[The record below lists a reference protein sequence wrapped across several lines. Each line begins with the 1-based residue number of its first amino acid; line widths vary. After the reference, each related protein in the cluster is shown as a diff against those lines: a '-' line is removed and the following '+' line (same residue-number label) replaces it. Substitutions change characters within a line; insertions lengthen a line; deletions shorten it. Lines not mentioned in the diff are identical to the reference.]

1 MPAARAD
8 VFNSGTAARIRHN
21 SRGAKDVE
29 SPVGGNPVETGEGIY
44 PTSEIDC
51 KTMKMVHRILLAAC
65 WMISIALPLL
75 AVPAV
80 ARPPQGTNSGVSKA
94 SLSGKITVVS
104 GDGVSNT
111 IPGATLKLSGPPV
124 GLAPQS
130 TVTDAE
136 GRYEFTHVAA
146 GAYTLEASAD
156 GFKTWSTTITLGAE
170 QALVKDVVLQ
180 ISSVNQQ
187 VEVQGEAVE
196 IATQNVAITATV
208 NTDQLESL
216 PLPTQKFTEALSLI
230 PGVIRTP
237 TGKLTFKGQAESQ
250 GMLVVDSAENVDPVS
265 GSFSIPIPVDI
276 IQSMTV
282 YSLPESSQYGGF
294 TGGLT
299 TIETMP
305 PSGTWEYKLRDFIPA
320 FRGKNDS
327 LVGLANWTP
336 RFEFGG
342 PLIKNKMNFTEEV
355 TYELRKQPV
364 RGLSFPV
371 NEIKTRSF
379 TSLTNV
385 QVILSPRH
393 VLNFNVNT
401 FPMELDFANI
411 NALIPQTAST
421 SYGRSGV
428 SAGFSDSYQ
437 FVSGAVLNT
446 MVRYTFFDSNA
457 QGQGPA
463 NMEISPEG
471 WGGNYFNR
479 WNRRANQLE
488 VLPAYQLAAKSWHG
502 SHEVRFGADILY
514 RSYDGSSISHPIEL
528 LAQDGTVSERI
539 DFQGAGLLSATDTEV
554 AEFIQDRWT
563 LNGHLTLN
571 YGGRLTTQSIG
582 RTAAFAPRIGAAYSL
597 NGGNTVVRAG
607 AAEVYGHVPLLAADF
622 TNNQERVLSFFDSTG
637 ALIGQ
642 PIVLVNSYLISGA
655 PPGTPGLPQDP
666 GSSSRTFSWN
676 FVIEHQLRRNLNLRA
691 SYLDSRTRDLFLL
704 NQILNPA
711 SETGSLAVQNN
722 GVSNYRQA
730 DITAHYR
737 FGERADMSLSY
748 TWSRGRGDLNSLS
761 DTLVPFQVPVIRPN
775 AAGILSS
782 DVPNRMVASGFFRL
796 PWKMVISPVADTHSG
811 LPFSNV
817 DVLQNYVGVP
827 GDQRFPIY
835 FSLDVRLYR
844 EFAVHIPRT
853 ERSRTHKV
861 RLGVYSTDI
870 TNRQNPHD
878 VYNNVTSPIFGEF
891 AGFQRRYTGLVLDL
905 IQ

>member
-1 MPAARAD
+1 MKIAR
-8 VFNSGTAARIRHN
+8 RIVSN
-21 SRGAKDVE
+21 AF
-29 SPVGGNPVETGEGIY
+29 
-44 PTSEIDC
+44 C
-51 KTMKMVHRILLAAC
+51 A
-65 WMISIALPLL
+65 ISIALILFAFPT
-75 AVPAV
+75 V
-80 ARPPQGTNSGVSKA
+80 ARQSQGTNSTA
-94 SLSGKITVVS
+94 SRASISGRITAIS
-104 GDGVSNT
+104 GE
-111 IPGATLKLSGPPV
+111 GATNVLPGVTVKLTGPSAGP
-124 GLAPQS
+124 APQS
-130 TVTDAE
+130 TASDAE
-136 GRYEFTHVAA
+136 GHYQFTQLAA
-146 GAYTLEASAD
+146 GTYTIEASAD
-156 GFKTWSTTITLGAE
+156 GFKTWSATITLGAN
-170 QALVKDVVLQ
+170 QALVKDIVLQ

-187 VEVQGEAVE
+187 VEVQGEAAE

-230 PGVIRTP
+230 PGVVRTH

-342 PLIKNKMNFTEEV
+342 PLIKNKVNFSEEV
-355 TYELRKQPV
+355 TYELRRQPV

-371 NEIKTRSF
+371 NEIKTRSV

-411 NALIPQTAST
+411 NALIPQSAST
-421 SYGRSGV
+421 NYGRSGV
-428 SAGFSDSYQ
+428 SGGFSDSYQ

-457 QGQGPA
+457 HGQGPA
-463 NMEISPEG
+463 DMQISPEG

-479 WNRRANQLE
+479 WNRKANQLE
-488 VLPAYQLAAKSWHG
+488 VLPAYQLSAKSWHG
-502 SHEVRFGADILY
+502 SHEVRFGADLLY
-514 RSYDGSSISHPIEL
+514 RQYDGSSISHPIDL
-528 LAQDGTVSERI
+528 VAQDGSVAERI
-539 DFQGAGLLSATDTEV
+539 DFQGAGLLRATDTEV

-563 LNGHLTLN
+563 INSHLTLN
-571 YGGRLTTQSIG
+571 YGARLTTQSIG
-582 RTAAFAPRIGAAYSL
+582 RAAAFAPRIGAAYSL
-597 NGGNTVVRAG
+597 NGGNTVIRAG

-622 TNNQERVLSFFDSTG
+622 TSNQERVLSFFDSTG

-642 PIVLVNSYLISGA
+642 PIALVNTYLLSGA
-655 PPGTPGLPQDP
+655 PPSTPGVPRDP
-666 GSSSRTFSWN
+666 GSSPRTFSWN
-676 FVIEHQLRRNLNLRA
+676 VVLEHQFRKNLNLRA
-691 SYLDSRTRDLFLL
+691 SYLDSHTVDLFLL
-704 NQILNPA
+704 DQIVDMA
-711 SETGSLAVQNN
+711 SGTGLLAVRNT
-722 GVSNYRQA
+722 GTANYRQA

-737 FGERADMSLSY
+737 FGNRADMSLSY
-748 TWSRGRGDLNSLS
+748 TWSRGRGDLNTLS
-761 DTLVPFQVPVIRPN
+761 DTLVPFQIPVIRPN
-775 AAGILSS
+775 LTGIMSS
-782 DVPNRMVASGFFRL
+782 DVPHRVVASGFFGL
-796 PWKMVISPVADTHSG
+796 PWKMVISPVVDVHSG
-811 LPFSNV
+811 LPYSNV
-817 DVLQNYVGVP
+817 DVLQNYAGVP
-827 GDQRFPIY
+827 DSQRFPVY

-844 EFAVHIPRT
+844 EFGFHIPRT
-853 ERSRTHKV
+853 ERSKAHKA

-870 TNRQNPHD
+870 TNRLNPHD
-878 VYNNVTSPIFGEF
+878 VFNNITSPFFGQF

-905 IQ
+905 VQ

>member
-1 MPAARAD
+1 MKIAR
-8 VFNSGTAARIRHN
+8 RIVSN
-21 SRGAKDVE
+21 AF
-29 SPVGGNPVETGEGIY
+29 
-44 PTSEIDC
+44 C
-51 KTMKMVHRILLAAC
+51 A
-65 WMISIALPLL
+65 ISIALILFAFPT
-75 AVPAV
+75 V
-80 ARPPQGTNSGVSKA
+80 ARQSQGTNSTA
-94 SLSGKITVVS
+94 SRASISGRITAIS
-104 GDGVSNT
+104 GE
-111 IPGATLKLSGPPV
+111 GATNVLPGVTVKLTSPSAGP
-124 GLAPQS
+124 APQS
-130 TVTDAE
+130 TATDAE
-136 GRYEFTHVAA
+136 GHYEFTQLAA
-146 GAYTLEASAD
+146 GTYTMEASAD
-156 GFKTWSTTITLGAE
+156 GFKAWSATITLGAN
-170 QALVKDVVLQ
+170 QALVKDIVLQ

-187 VEVQGEAVE
+187 VEVQGEAAE

-230 PGVIRTP
+230 PGVVRTH

-342 PLIKNKMNFTEEV
+342 PLIKNKVNFSEEV
-355 TYELRKQPV
+355 TYELRRQPV

-371 NEIKTRSF
+371 NEIKTRSV

-411 NALIPQTAST
+411 NALIPQSAST
-421 SYGRSGV
+421 NYGRSGV
-428 SAGFSDSYQ
+428 SGGFSDSYQ

-457 QGQGPA
+457 HGQGPA
-463 NMEISPEG
+463 DMQISPEG

-479 WNRRANQLE
+479 WNRKANQLE
-488 VLPAYQLAAKSWHG
+488 VLPAYQLSAKSWHG
-502 SHEVRFGADILY
+502 THEVRFGADVLH
-514 RSYDGSSISHPIEL
+514 RQYDGRSISRPIDL
-528 LAQDGTVSERI
+528 VAQDGSVAERI
-539 DFQGAGLLSATDTEV
+539 DFQGAGLLRATDTEV

-563 LNGHLTLN
+563 INSHLTLN
-571 YGGRLTTQSIG
+571 YGARLTTQSIG
-582 RTAAFAPRIGAAYSL
+582 RAAAFAPRIGAAYSL
-597 NGGNTVVRAG
+597 NGGNTVIRAG

-622 TNNQERVLSFFDSTG
+622 TSNQERMLSFFDSTG

-642 PIVLVNSYLISGA
+642 PIVLVNTYLLSGA
-655 PPGTPGLPQDP
+655 PPSTPGVPRDP
-666 GSSSRTFSWN
+666 GSSPRTFSWN
-676 FVIEHQLRRNLNLRA
+676 VVLEHQFRKNLNLRA
-691 SYLDSRTRDLFLL
+691 SYLDSHTVDLFLL
-704 NQILNPA
+704 DQIVDMA
-711 SETGSLAVQNN
+711 SGTGLLAVRNT
-722 GVSNYRQA
+722 GTANYRQA

-737 FGERADMSLSY
+737 FGNRADMSLSY
-748 TWSRGRGDLNSLS
+748 TWSRGRGDLNTLS
-761 DTLVPFQVPVIRPN
+761 DTLVPFQIPVIRPN
-775 AAGILSS
+775 VTGIVSS
-782 DVPNRMVASGFFRL
+782 DVPHRVVASGFFGL
-796 PWKMVISPVADTHSG
+796 PWKMVISPVLDVHSG
-811 LPFSNV
+811 LPYSNV
-817 DVLQNYVGVP
+817 DVLQNYAGVP
-827 GDQRFPIY
+827 DSQRFPVY

-844 EFAVHIPRT
+844 EFGFHIPRT
-853 ERSRTHKV
+853 ERSKAHKA

-870 TNRQNPHD
+870 TNRLNPHD
-878 VYNNVTSPIFGEF
+878 VFNNITSPFFGQF

-905 IQ
+905 VQ

>member
-1 MPAARAD
+1 MKIAR
-8 VFNSGTAARIRHN
+8 
-21 SRGAKDVE
+21 
-29 SPVGGNPVETGEGIY
+29 GIV
-44 PTSEIDC
+44 
-51 KTMKMVHRILLAAC
+51 VHVCSA
-65 WMISIALPLL
+65 ISIALVLFVFPTL
-75 AVPAV
+75 A
-80 ARPPQGTNSGVSKA
+80 RQSQGTNSTTAKA
-94 SLSGKITVVS
+94 SVAGRITAVS
-104 GDGVSNT
+104 GE
-111 IPGATLKLSGPPV
+111 GATNVLPGVTVKLTGPSVVP
-124 GLAPQS
+124 APQS

-136 GRYEFTHVAA
+136 GHYEFTQLGA
-146 GAYTLEASAD
+146 GTYVLEASAD
-156 GFKTWSTTITLGAE
+156 GFKTWSATITFGAN
-170 QALVKDVVLQ
+170 QALVKDIVLQ

-187 VEVQGEAVE
+187 VEVQGEAAE

-230 PGVIRTP
+230 PGVVRTY

-342 PLIKNKMNFTEEV
+342 PLIKNKMNFAEEV

-488 VLPAYQLAAKSWHG
+488 VLPAYQLSAKSWQG

-514 RSYDGSSISHPIEL
+514 RNYDGSSISHPIEL

-597 NGGNTVVRAG
+597 NGGNTVIRAG
-607 AAEVYGHVPLLAADF
+607 AAEVYGHVPLLAAEF

-642 PIVLVNSYLISGA
+642 PIVLVNSYLLSGA
-655 PPGTPGLPQDP
+655 PPSTPGTPSDP
-666 GSSSRTFSWN
+666 GSSPRTFSWN
-676 FVIEHQLRRNLNLRA
+676 VVLEHQFRKNLNLRA
-691 SYLDSRTRDLFLL
+691 SYLDSHTVDLFLL
-704 NQILNPA
+704 DQLVDMA
-711 SETGSLAVQNN
+711 SGSGLLAVRNT

-730 DITAHYR
+730 DVTAHYR
-737 FGERADMSLSY
+737 FGSRADMSLSY

-775 AAGILSS
+775 VTGILSS
-782 DVPNRMVASGFFRL
+782 DVPHRMVASGFFRL
-796 PWKMVISPVADTHSG
+796 PGKMVISPVADVHSG
-811 LPFSNV
+811 LPYSNV
-817 DVLQNYVGVP
+817 DVLQDYVGVP
-827 GDQRFPIY
+827 NSERFPVY

-844 EFAVHIPRT
+844 EFGFHIPRT
-853 ERSRTHKV
+853 ERSKTHKV
-861 RLGVYSTDI
+861 RLGVYSTDL

-878 VYNNVTSPIFGEF
+878 VFSNITSPFFGQF

-905 IQ
+905 VQ

>member
-1 MPAARAD
+1 MKIAR
-8 VFNSGTAARIRHN
+8 RIASN
-21 SRGAKDVE
+21 AF
-29 SPVGGNPVETGEGIY
+29 
-44 PTSEIDC
+44 C
-51 KTMKMVHRILLAAC
+51 A
-65 WMISIALPLL
+65 ISIALILFAFPT
-75 AVPAV
+75 V
-80 ARPPQGTNSGVSKA
+80 ARQLQGTNSTA
-94 SLSGKITVVS
+94 SRASISGRITAIS
-104 GDGVSNT
+104 GE
-111 IPGATLKLSGPPV
+111 GATNVLPGVTVKLTSPSVGP
-124 GLAPQS
+124 APQS
-130 TVTDAE
+130 TATDAE
-136 GRYEFTHVAA
+136 GHYQFTQLAA
-146 GAYTLEASAD
+146 GTYTIEASAD
-156 GFKTWSTTITLGAE
+156 GFKTWSTTITLGAN
-170 QALVKDVVLQ
+170 QALVKDIVLQ

-187 VEVQGEAVE
+187 VEVQGEAAE

-230 PGVIRTP
+230 PGVVRTH

-342 PLIKNKMNFTEEV
+342 PLIKNKVNFSEEV

-411 NALIPQTAST
+411 NALIPQSAST

-428 SAGFSDSYQ
+428 SGGFSDSYQ

-457 QGQGPA
+457 HGQGPA
-463 NMEISPEG
+463 DMQISPEG

-479 WNRRANQLE
+479 WDRKANQLE
-488 VLPAYQLAAKSWHG
+488 VLPAYQLSAKSWHG
-502 SHEVRFGADILY
+502 SHEVRFGADLLY
-514 RSYDGSSISHPIEL
+514 RQYDGSSISHPIDL
-528 LAQDGTVSERI
+528 VAQDGSVAERI

-563 LNGHLTLN
+563 LNGHLTIN
-571 YGGRLTTQSIG
+571 YGARLTTQSIG

-597 NGGNTVVRAG
+597 NGGNTVIRAG

-622 TNNQERVLSFFDSTG
+622 TSNQERMLSFFDSTG

-642 PIVLVNSYLISGA
+642 PIVLVNTYLLSGA
-655 PPGTPGLPQDP
+655 PPSTPGVPREP
-666 GSSSRTFSWN
+666 GSSPRTFSWN
-676 FVIEHQLRRNLNLRA
+676 VVLEHQFRKNLNLRA
-691 SYLDSRTRDLFLL
+691 SYLDSHTVDLFLL
-704 NQILNPA
+704 DQIVDMA
-711 SETGSLAVQNN
+711 SGTGLLAVRNT
-722 GVSNYRQA
+722 GTANYRQA

-737 FGERADMSLSY
+737 FGNRADMSLSY
-748 TWSRGRGDLNSLS
+748 TWSRGRGDLNTLS
-761 DTLVPFQVPVIRPN
+761 DTLVPFQIPVIRPN
-775 AAGILSS
+775 VTGIVSS
-782 DVPNRMVASGFFRL
+782 DVPHRVVASGFFGL
-796 PWKMVISPVADTHSG
+796 PWKMVISPVLDVHSG
-811 LPFSNV
+811 LPYSNV
-817 DVLQNYVGVP
+817 DVLQNYAGVP
-827 GDQRFPIY
+827 DSQRFPVY

-844 EFAVHIPRT
+844 EFGFHIPRT
-853 ERSRTHKV
+853 EHSKTHKA

-870 TNRQNPHD
+870 TNRLNPHD
-878 VYNNVTSPIFGEF
+878 VFNNITSPFFGQF

-905 IQ
+905 VQ

>member
-1 MPAARAD
+1 MKIAR
-8 VFNSGTAARIRHN
+8 RIVSN
-21 SRGAKDVE
+21 AF
-29 SPVGGNPVETGEGIY
+29 
-44 PTSEIDC
+44 C
-51 KTMKMVHRILLAAC
+51 A
-65 WMISIALPLL
+65 ISIALILFAFPT
-75 AVPAV
+75 V
-80 ARPPQGTNSGVSKA
+80 ARQSQGTNSTA
-94 SLSGKITVVS
+94 SRASISGRITAIS
-104 GDGVSNT
+104 GE
-111 IPGATLKLSGPPV
+111 GATNVLPGVTVKLTGPSAGP
-124 GLAPQS
+124 APQLTAS
-130 TVTDAE
+130 DAE
-136 GRYEFTHVAA
+136 GHYEFTQLAA
-146 GAYTLEASAD
+146 GTYTMEASAD
-156 GFKTWSTTITLGAE
+156 GFKAWSATITLGAN
-170 QALVKDVVLQ
+170 QALVKDIVLQ

-187 VEVQGEAVE
+187 VEVQGEAAE

-230 PGVIRTP
+230 PGVVRTH

-342 PLIKNKMNFTEEV
+342 PLIKNKVNFSEEV
-355 TYELRKQPV
+355 TYELRRQPV

-371 NEIKTRSF
+371 NEIKTRSV

-411 NALIPQTAST
+411 NALIPQSAST
-421 SYGRSGV
+421 NYGRSGV
-428 SAGFSDSYQ
+428 SGGFSDSYQ

-457 QGQGPA
+457 HGQGPA
-463 NMEISPEG
+463 DMQISPEG

-479 WNRRANQLE
+479 WNRKANQLE
-488 VLPAYQLAAKSWHG
+488 VLPAYQLSAKSWHG
-502 SHEVRFGADILY
+502 THEVRFGADVLH
-514 RSYDGSSISHPIEL
+514 RQYDGRSISRPIDL
-528 LAQDGTVSERI
+528 VAQDGSVAERI
-539 DFQGAGLLSATDTEV
+539 DFQGAGLLRATDTEV

-563 LNGHLTLN
+563 INSHLTLN
-571 YGGRLTTQSIG
+571 YGARLTTQSIG
-582 RTAAFAPRIGAAYSL
+582 RAAAFAPRIGAAYSL
-597 NGGNTVVRAG
+597 NGGNTVIRAG

-622 TNNQERVLSFFDSTG
+622 TSNQERMLSFFDSTG

-642 PIVLVNSYLISGA
+642 PIVLVNTYLLSGA
-655 PPGTPGLPQDP
+655 PPSTPGVPRDP
-666 GSSSRTFSWN
+666 GSSPRTFSWN
-676 FVIEHQLRRNLNLRA
+676 VVLEHQFRKNLNLRA
-691 SYLDSRTRDLFLL
+691 SYLDSHTVDLFLL
-704 NQILNPA
+704 DQIVDMA
-711 SETGSLAVQNN
+711 SGTGLLAVRNT
-722 GVSNYRQA
+722 GTANYRQA

-737 FGERADMSLSY
+737 FGNRADMSLSY
-748 TWSRGRGDLNSLS
+748 TWSRGRGDLNTLS
-761 DTLVPFQVPVIRPN
+761 DTLVPFQIPVIRPN
-775 AAGILSS
+775 LTGIMSS
-782 DVPNRMVASGFFRL
+782 DVPHRVVASGFFGL
-796 PWKMVISPVADTHSG
+796 PWKMVISPVVDVHSG
-811 LPFSNV
+811 LPYSNV
-817 DVLQNYVGVP
+817 DVLQNYAGVP
-827 GDQRFPIY
+827 DSQRFPVY

-844 EFAVHIPRT
+844 EFGFHIPRT
-853 ERSRTHKV
+853 ERSKAHKA

-870 TNRQNPHD
+870 TNRLNPHD
-878 VYNNVTSPIFGEF
+878 VFNNITSPFFGQF

-905 IQ
+905 VQ

>member
-1 MPAARAD
+1 MKIAR
-8 VFNSGTAARIRHN
+8 RIVSN
-21 SRGAKDVE
+21 AF
-29 SPVGGNPVETGEGIY
+29 
-44 PTSEIDC
+44 C
-51 KTMKMVHRILLAAC
+51 A
-65 WMISIALPLL
+65 ISIALILFAFPT
-75 AVPAV
+75 V
-80 ARPPQGTNSGVSKA
+80 ARQSQGTNSTA
-94 SLSGKITVVS
+94 SRASISGRITAIS
-104 GDGVSNT
+104 GE
-111 IPGATLKLSGPPV
+111 GATNVLPGVTVKLTGPSAGP
-124 GLAPQS
+124 APQLTAS
-130 TVTDAE
+130 DAE
-136 GRYEFTHVAA
+136 GHYEFTQLAA
-146 GAYTLEASAD
+146 GTYTMEASAD
-156 GFKTWSTTITLGAE
+156 GFKAWSATITLGAN
-170 QALVKDVVLQ
+170 QALVKDIVLQ

-187 VEVQGEAVE
+187 VEVQGEAAE

-230 PGVIRTP
+230 PGVVRTH

-342 PLIKNKMNFTEEV
+342 PLIKNKVNFSEEV
-355 TYELRKQPV
+355 TYELRRQPV

-371 NEIKTRSF
+371 NEIKTRSV

-411 NALIPQTAST
+411 NALIPQSAST
-421 SYGRSGV
+421 NYGRSGV
-428 SAGFSDSYQ
+428 SGGFSDSYQ

-457 QGQGPA
+457 HGQGPA
-463 NMEISPEG
+463 DMQISPEG

-479 WNRRANQLE
+479 WNRKANQLE
-488 VLPAYQLAAKSWHG
+488 VLPAYQLSAKSWHG
-502 SHEVRFGADILY
+502 THEVRFGADVLH
-514 RSYDGSSISHPIEL
+514 RQYDGRSISRPIDL
-528 LAQDGTVSERI
+528 VAQDGSVAERI
-539 DFQGAGLLSATDTEV
+539 DFQGAGLLRATDTEV

-563 LNGHLTLN
+563 INSHLTFN
-571 YGGRLTTQSIG
+571 YGARLTTQSIG
-582 RTAAFAPRIGAAYSL
+582 RAAAFAPRIGAAYSL
-597 NGGNTVVRAG
+597 NGGNTVIRAG

-622 TNNQERVLSFFDSTG
+622 TSNQERMLSFFDSTG

-642 PIVLVNSYLISGA
+642 PIVQVNTYLLSGA
-655 PPGTPGLPQDP
+655 PPSTPGVPRDP
-666 GSSSRTFSWN
+666 GSSPRTFSWN
-676 FVIEHQLRRNLNLRA
+676 VVLEHQFRKNLNLRA
-691 SYLDSRTRDLFLL
+691 SYLDSHTVDLFLL
-704 NQILNPA
+704 DQIVDMA
-711 SETGSLAVQNN
+711 SGTGLLAVRNT
-722 GVSNYRQA
+722 GTANYRQA

-737 FGERADMSLSY
+737 FGNRADMSLSY
-748 TWSRGRGDLNSLS
+748 TWSRGRGDLNTLS
-761 DTLVPFQVPVIRPN
+761 DTLVPFQIPVIRPN
-775 AAGILSS
+775 LTGIMSS
-782 DVPNRMVASGFFRL
+782 DVPHRVVASGFFGL
-796 PWKMVISPVADTHSG
+796 PWKMVISPVVDVHSG
-811 LPFSNV
+811 LPYSNV
-817 DVLQNYVGVP
+817 DVLQNYAGVP
-827 GDQRFPIY
+827 DSQRFPVY

-844 EFAVHIPRT
+844 EFGFHIPRT
-853 ERSRTHKV
+853 ERSKAHKA

-870 TNRQNPHD
+870 TNRLNPHD
-878 VYNNVTSPIFGEF
+878 VFNNITSPFFGQF

-905 IQ
+905 VQ

>member
-1 MPAARAD
+1 MKIAR
-8 VFNSGTAARIRHN
+8 RIVSN
-21 SRGAKDVE
+21 AF
-29 SPVGGNPVETGEGIY
+29 
-44 PTSEIDC
+44 C
-51 KTMKMVHRILLAAC
+51 A
-65 WMISIALPLL
+65 ISIALILFAFPT
-75 AVPAV
+75 V
-80 ARPPQGTNSGVSKA
+80 ARQSQGTNSTA
-94 SLSGKITVVS
+94 SRASISGRITAIS
-104 GDGVSNT
+104 GE
-111 IPGATLKLSGPPV
+111 GATNVLPGVTAKLTGPSAGP
-124 GLAPQS
+124 APQS
-130 TVTDAE
+130 TASDAE
-136 GRYEFTHVAA
+136 GHYEFTQLAA
-146 GAYTLEASAD
+146 GTYTMEASAD
-156 GFKTWSTTITLGAE
+156 GFKAWSATITLGAN
-170 QALVKDVVLQ
+170 QALVKDIVLQ

-187 VEVQGEAVE
+187 VEVQGEAAE

-230 PGVIRTP
+230 PGVVRTH

-342 PLIKNKMNFTEEV
+342 PLVKNKVNFSEEV

-411 NALIPQTAST
+411 NALIPQSAST
-421 SYGRSGV
+421 NYGRSGV
-428 SAGFSDSYQ
+428 TGGFSDSYQ

-457 QGQGPA
+457 HGQGPA
-463 NMEISPEG
+463 DMQISPEG

-479 WNRRANQLE
+479 WNRKANQLE
-488 VLPAYQLAAKSWHG
+488 VLPAYQLSAKSWHG
-502 SHEVRFGADILY
+502 SHEVRFGADLLY
-514 RSYDGSSISHPIEL
+514 RQYDGSSISHPIDL
-528 LAQDGTVSERI
+528 VAQDGSVAERI

-563 LNGHLTLN
+563 INSHLTLN
-571 YGGRLTTQSIG
+571 YGARLTTQSIG
-582 RTAAFAPRIGAAYSL
+582 RNAAFAPRIGAAYSL
-597 NGGNTVVRAG
+597 NGGNTVIRAG

-622 TNNQERVLSFFDSTG
+622 TSNQERVLSFFDSTG

-642 PIVLVNSYLISGA
+642 PIVLVNTYLLSGA
-655 PPGTPGLPQDP
+655 PPSTPGVPRDP
-666 GSSSRTFSWN
+666 GSSPRTFSWN
-676 FVIEHQLRRNLNLRA
+676 VVLEHQFRKNLNLRA
-691 SYLDSRTRDLFLL
+691 SYLDSHTVDLFLL
-704 NQILNPA
+704 DQIVDMA
-711 SETGSLAVQNN
+711 SGTGLLAVRNT
-722 GVSNYRQA
+722 GTANYRQA

-737 FGERADMSLSY
+737 FGNRADMSLSY
-748 TWSRGRGDLNSLS
+748 TWSRGRGDLNTLS
-761 DTLVPFQVPVIRPN
+761 DTLVPFQIPVIRPN
-775 AAGILSS
+775 VTGIVSS
-782 DVPNRMVASGFFRL
+782 DVPHRVVASGFFGL
-796 PWKMVISPVADTHSG
+796 PWKMVISPVLDVHSG
-811 LPFSNV
+811 LPYSNV
-817 DVLQNYVGVP
+817 DVLQNYAGVP
-827 GDQRFPIY
+827 DSQRFPVY

-844 EFAVHIPRT
+844 EFGFHIPRT
-853 ERSRTHKV
+853 EHSKTHKA

-870 TNRQNPHD
+870 TNRLNPHD
-878 VYNNVTSPIFGEF
+878 VFNNITSPFFGQF

-905 IQ
+905 VQ

>member
-1 MPAARAD
+1 MIHVWRLTATTMRIARRI
-8 VFNSGTAARIRHN
+8 VFHTCCA
-21 SRGAKDVE
+21 
-29 SPVGGNPVETGEGIY
+29 
-44 PTSEIDC
+44 TSIAL
-51 KTMKMVHRILLAAC
+51 ILLAF
-65 WMISIALPLL
+65 PTL
-75 AVPAV
+75 ARQSQSA
-80 ARPPQGTNSGVSKA
+80 NSTISKA
-94 SLSGKITVVS
+94 SVTGRITAVS
-104 GDGVSNT
+104 GE
-111 IPGATLKLSGPPV
+111 GATNILPGVTVKLTGPSAGP
-124 GLAPQS
+124 APQS
-130 TVTDAE
+130 TASDAE
-136 GRYEFTHVAA
+136 GHYELTHLAA
-146 GAYTLEASAD
+146 GTYALEASTD
-156 GFKTWSTTITLGAE
+156 GFKPWFATITLRTDQPLAR
-170 QALVKDVVLQ
+170 DVVLQ

-187 VEVQGEAVE
+187 VEVQGEAAE

-208 NTDQLESL
+208 NTSQLESL

-342 PLIKNKMNFTEEV
+342 PFIKNKVNFSEEV

-411 NALIPQTAST
+411 NALIPQSAST

-428 SAGFSDSYQ
+428 SIGFSDSYQ
-437 FVSGAVLNT
+437 FGSAALLNT
-446 MVRYTFFDSNA
+446 VVRYTRFDSNA
-457 QGQGPA
+457 HGQGTA
-463 NMEISPEG
+463 DMEISPEG
-471 WGGNYFNR
+471 WGGNYFNP
-479 WNRRANQLE
+479 WNRKANQLE
-488 VLPAYQLAAKSWHG
+488 VLPAYQLAAKSGHG
-502 SHEVRFGADILY
+502 SHEVRFGADLLY
-514 RSYDGSSISHPIEL
+514 RQYDGSSISHPIAL
-528 LAQDGTVSERI
+528 VAQDGSAAERI

-563 LNGHLTLN
+563 INSHLTLN
-571 YGGRLTTQSIG
+571 YGARLTTQSIG
-582 RTAAFAPRIGAAYSL
+582 RNAAFAPRIGAAYSP
-597 NGGNTVVRAG
+597 NGGNTVIRAG

-622 TNNQERVLSFFDSTG
+622 TSNQERVLSFFDSTG

-642 PIVLVNSYLISGA
+642 PIVLVNTYLLSGA
-655 PPGTPGLPQDP
+655 PPSTPGVPRDP
-666 GSSSRTFSWN
+666 GSSPRTFSWN
-676 FVIEHQLRRNLNLRA
+676 VVLEHQFRKNLNLRA
-691 SYLDSRTRDLFLL
+691 SCLDSYTVDLFLL
-704 NQILNPA
+704 DQIVDMA
-711 SETGSLAVQNN
+711 SGSRLLAMRNTGIAD
-722 GVSNYRQA
+722 YRQA

-737 FGERADMSLSY
+737 FGDRADMSLSY
-748 TWSRGRGDLNSLS
+748 TWSRWRVDLNTLS
-761 DTLVPFQVPVIRPN
+761 DL
-775 AAGILSS
+775 LC
-782 DVPNRMVASGFFRL
+782 
-796 PWKMVISPVADTHSG
+796 
-811 LPFSNV
+811 
-817 DVLQNYVGVP
+817 
-827 GDQRFPIY
+827 
-835 FSLDVRLYR
+835 
-844 EFAVHIPRT
+844 
-853 ERSRTHKV
+853 
-861 RLGVYSTDI
+861 
-870 TNRQNPHD
+870 
-878 VYNNVTSPIFGEF
+878 
-891 AGFQRRYTGLVLDL
+891 
-905 IQ
+905 

>member
-1 MPAARAD
+1 MKIAR
-8 VFNSGTAARIRHN
+8 
-21 SRGAKDVE
+21 
-29 SPVGGNPVETGEGIY
+29 GIV
-44 PTSEIDC
+44 
-51 KTMKMVHRILLAAC
+51 VHVCCA
-65 WMISIALPLL
+65 ISIALVLFVFPTL
-75 AVPAV
+75 A
-80 ARPPQGTNSGVSKA
+80 RQSQGTNSTTAKA
-94 SLSGKITVVS
+94 SVAGRITAVS
-104 GDGVSNT
+104 GE
-111 IPGATLKLSGPPV
+111 GATNVLPGVTVKLTGPSVVP
-124 GLAPQS
+124 APQS

-136 GRYEFTHVAA
+136 GHYEFTQLGA
-146 GAYTLEASAD
+146 GTYTLEASAD
-156 GFKTWSTTITLGAE
+156 GFKTWSATITFGAN
-170 QALVKDVVLQ
+170 QALVKDIVLQ

-187 VEVQGEAVE
+187 VEVQGEAAE

-230 PGVIRTP
+230 PGVVRTY

-401 FPMELDFANI
+401 FPMELDFSNI

-488 VLPAYQLAAKSWHG
+488 VLPAYQLSAKSWQG

-514 RSYDGSSISHPIEL
+514 RNYDGSSISHPIEL

-597 NGGNTVVRAG
+597 NGGNTVIRAG
-607 AAEVYGHVPLLAADF
+607 AAEVYGHVPLLAAEF

-637 ALIGQ
+637 APIGQ
-642 PIVLVNSYLISGA
+642 PIVLVNSYLLSGA
-655 PPGTPGLPQDP
+655 PPSTPGTPSDP
-666 GSSSRTFSWN
+666 GSSPRTFSWN
-676 FVIEHQLRRNLNLRA
+676 VVLEHQFRKNLNLRA
-691 SYLDSRTRDLFLL
+691 SYLDSHTVDLFLL
-704 NQILNPA
+704 DQLVDMA
-711 SETGSLAVQNN
+711 SGSGLLAVRNT

-730 DITAHYR
+730 DVTAHYR
-737 FGERADMSLSY
+737 FGSRADMSLSY

-775 AAGILSS
+775 VTGILSS
-782 DVPNRMVASGFFRL
+782 DVPHRMVASGFFRL
-796 PWKMVISPVADTHSG
+796 PGKMVISPVADVHSG
-811 LPFSNV
+811 LPYSNV
-817 DVLQNYVGVP
+817 DVLQDYVGVP
-827 GDQRFPIY
+827 NSERFPVY

-844 EFAVHIPRT
+844 EFGFHIPRT
-853 ERSRTHKV
+853 ERSKTHKV
-861 RLGVYSTDI
+861 RLGVYSTDL

-878 VYNNVTSPIFGEF
+878 VFSNITSPFFGQF

-905 IQ
+905 VQ